1 MGEEEKSAIRLT
13 ERKKAVTLAGHLMLF
28 LISRKWKTNSILS
41 SLPHLC
47 ALLLEELGVYL
58 LANDL
63 GANVILDSDAKPH
76 LFQDKLHL
84 LLLLHGAICL
94 HLDRNRGTFSK
105 LTYFPLNKCGDICP
119 D

>member
-1 MGEEEKSAIRLT
+1 MGEGQQSD
-13 ERKKAVTLAGHLMLF
+13 
-28 LISRKWKTNSILS
+28 SRKRKHNGCYKSSHTGRSQKPNRILL

-84 LLLLHGAICL
+84 LLLLHGAIGL
-94 HLDRNRGTFSK
+94 HLDRNTGTFSK
-105 LTYFPLNKCGDICP
+105 LTYFPLNKCCDICP